1 MMTNSPND
9 DDSKS
14 NMNLPQPPP
23 TTKDRQEQEFWWE
36 DKDQP
41 VPIASEKQVLDVLLR
56 RGDKERSMI
65 CKQPPHRLRQIQ
77 RSVNEAPGL
86 KLLPAL
92 SLRRH
97 HIMLRNPGKRPPQLG
112 LGDEES
118 IRTSADIF
126 ERTIEDCLIAQGIS
140 FLNETQQKQ
149 RDDRGDIRLTPDFL
163 FAQPVQLVRYRVP
176 KKGAGRQP
184 QTPITIHWLE
194 AKMFYGASSIPHG
207 TGGAIGTIRAKM
219 ERYVKAFGPGAIVFM
234 QGYGDQLAKD
244 LDVVGVTTLSGAS
257 IPRPLIQRVW
267 DHQVTWCA
275 NSDGRILP

>member
-1 MMTNSPND
+1 MTDSHNDNSNTQPQ
-9 DDSKS
+9 
-14 NMNLPQPPP
+14 QPP
-23 TTKDRQEQEFWWE
+23 TENHQELWWQ

-41 VPIASEKQVLDVLLR
+41 VPIASEKHVLDVLLR
-56 RGDKERSMI
+56 RGDKERCMI

-77 RSVNEAPGL
+77 RIVNEAPGL
-86 KLLPAL
+86 TMVQAL

-118 IRTSADIF
+118 IRKSADIF
-126 ERTIEDCLIAQGIS
+126 ERTIEDCLVQQGIS

-149 RDDRGDIRLTPDFL
+149 SEDRGIRLTPDFL
-163 FAQPVQLVRYRVP
+163 FSQPVQLVRYRVA
-176 KKGAGRQP
+176 KKGGGRQP
-184 QTPITIHWLE
+184 QPPIAIHWVE
-194 AKMFYGASSIPHG
+194 AKMFYGASTIPHG

-219 ERYVKAFGPGAIVFM
+219 ERYVNAFGPGAIIFM

-244 LDVVGVTTLSGAS
+244 LDGIGVTVLSGTS
-257 IPRPLIQRVW
+257 IPRHMIQQVW
-267 DHQVTWCA
+267 DHQMTWCA